1 MDSYSNRASSL
12 FTTFTSVLFT
22 VAALNHLTSYFNS
35 PHPTGSIALAKG
47 STVEYSEFKQ
57 YRADQVRFEFD
68 LTADLTSEYNW
79 NVNQLYVYVVATYS
93 TSKAEK
99 NEVVVYD
106 KIIKNFDEFKLN
118 LKNVKSKYVL
128 RDEFKGTLAGKK
140 VTLVLRYQVMPI
152 FGLLRLK
159 EVPMHGSFTVPAEYN
174 RGVDEKKPKQGKA
187 SA

>member
-35 PHPTGSIALAKG
+35 PHPTGSIAVSKG

-68 LTADLTSEYNW
+68 LTADLT
-79 NVNQLYVYVVATYS
+79 
-93 TSKAEK
+93 
-99 NEVVVYD
+99 YD

-140 VTLVLRYQVMPI
+140 VTLVLRYQLMPI